1 MVGRGQACVRVGSH
15 YHSSDLIVVL
25 LYIYNN
31 SLLQHPAPLLPLSA
45 PSSLLPLSAPSSVPA
60 AVITLLLL
68 PYYYPHNVA
77 HSISRGVIKYANV
90 SSVTAARRAW
100 CVAVRSLNTSI
111 NIFFTSPVSNLP
123 LP

>member
-1 MVGRGQACVRVGSH
+1 MRACGGSH

-31 SLLQHPAPLLPLSA
+31 SLLQHPSPPLLPLSAPSSLLLPLSA
-45 PSSLLPLSAPSSVPA
+45 PSSLLPL
-60 AVITLLLL
+60 L
-68 PYYYPHNVA
+68 PYYYYPHNVA